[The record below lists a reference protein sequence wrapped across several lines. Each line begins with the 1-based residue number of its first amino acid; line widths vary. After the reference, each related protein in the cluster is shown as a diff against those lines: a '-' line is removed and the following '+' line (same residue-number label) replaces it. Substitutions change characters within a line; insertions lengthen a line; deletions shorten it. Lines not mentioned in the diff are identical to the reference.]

1 MIRYIVIKICEFI
14 NWLFWKLYF
23 FIDGLFGT
31 KYIVENG
38 VHYPASNIDFLLI
51 LLNYLLVCAIIT
63 FAVIGI
69 FVLILKIIIVIKER
83 IENKCQKKKRKTMKF

>member
-1 MIRYIVIKICEFI
+1 MIRYIIIKICEFI

-31 KYIVENG
+31 KYVIENG

-63 FAVIGI
+63 FALIGI

-83 IENKCQKKKRKTMKF
+83 IENKCQKK